1 MEVKMNHERRTMRR
15 GDKYHIEEKVNGD
28 WEIKHEIT
36 TIEGAKKILKMLKE
50 QDKEEND
57 KKS

>member
-1 MEVKMNHERRTMRR
+1 MNHERRTMRR
-15 GDKYHIEEKVNGD
+15 GNKYHIEEKVNGD
-28 WEIKHEIT
+28 WEIKHEVT